1 MLKRILATLFIG
13 SVLLAGFW
21 YITDSSQQVD
31 APTSITF
38 AADADTSEFA
48 RAAEVIAF
56 EFPRDHGP
64 HFDFQTEWWYY
75 TGNLETVNGDHF
87 GYQLTFFRRGLSPG
101 APPSGSD
108 LATNQIYFAH
118 FAITDVKGNKH
129 TFAERFSRGAGG
141 LSGATSE
148 PFRVWLEDW
157 SAGGLNK
164 DGSVVRLQARDGE
177 MALDL
182 TLRAVKPIVAH
193 GDNGLS
199 PKSEE
204 RGNASYYLSYTRMAT
219 TGQVFVNDQTT
230 DVTGESWFDHEWST
244 SALGPHGIGWDWF
257 SLQLSDG
264 RELMFFQVRRDDS
277 GIESVSGG
285 TLLEKDGT
293 TRHLSSDEVR
303 ITVTD
308 TWRSSETDTEYP
320 ASWQIS
326 IPSAGIELTVEPW
339 IDAQEMRVAFTYWE
353 GAVRISGTSGG
364 VPVGGNGYVEM
375 TGYKESMQGVF

>member
-1 MLKRILATLFIG
+1 MLKRILAILLIL
-13 SVLLAGFW
+13 SLLAAAVW
-21 YITDSSQQVD
+21 YV
-31 APTSITF
+31 TSRSRQPEASATITF
-38 AADADTSEFA
+38 AADTDTSGFA
-48 RAAEVIAF
+48 RATDVIDF
-56 EFPRDHGP
+56 SFPHDHGP
-64 HFDFQTEWWYY
+64 HFDYQTEWWYY
-75 TGNLETVNGDHF
+75 TGNLETANGDHF
-87 GYQLTFFRRGLSPG
+87 GYQLTFFRRGLTPG

-118 FAITDVKGNKH
+118 FAITDVKGNTH

-164 DGSVVRLQARDGE
+164 DSSVVRLQAREGE

-219 TGQVFVNDQTT
+219 TGQMTARGAEQS
-230 DVTGESWFDHEWST
+230 VTGESWFDHEWST
-244 SALGPHGIGWDWF
+244 SALGPHGVGWDWF

-264 RELMFFQVRRDDS
+264 RELMIFQIRRDDG

-285 TLLEKDGT
+285 TLVEKDGT
-293 TRHLSSDEVR
+293 TRRLSADEVR

-320 ASWQIS
+320 AGLQIS
-326 IPSAGIELTVEPW
+326 VPSAGIELTVEPW

-353 GAVRISGTSGG
+353 GAVRISGMSGG
-364 VPVGGNGYVEM
+364 VAVSGNGYVEM
-375 TGYKESMQGVF
+375 TGYKGSMQGVF